1 MKLDRE
7 LQLEIL
13 KALEEAHPDGLDTEF
28 ADRLI
33 ATHAADKVI
42 SNLIYL
48 EGHDLQRAGI
58 IHALSSRM
66 WNFKATEIS
75 SRGRDF
81 IADDGGLS
89 AILGVVTIKLHEDTL
104 KTLIATKIEGSDL
117 PQPEKHRWTAALREL
132 PAESTKHLVL
142 KLIDLGFA
150 HGHEA
155 LHALETY
162 LHVGAG
168 T

>member
-1 MKLDRE
+1 MKLDRG

-13 KALEEAHPDGLDTEF
+13 RALEDAHPDPISLQFAQQLISAHTE
-28 ADRLI
+28 
-33 ATHAADKVI
+33 DKVI
-42 SNLIYL
+42 SNLLYL
-48 EGHDLQRAGI
+48 EGHGLLQAGI
-58 IHALSSRM
+58 VEGLGSRM
-66 WNFKATEIS
+66 WNINATEIS

-104 KTLIATKIEGSDL
+104 KELIAAKIEASDL
-117 PQPEKHRWTAALREL
+117 PQPEKHRWIAALREL
-132 PAESTKHLVL
+132 RAESTKHLVL

-155 LHALETY
+155 LHALGTV
-162 LHVGAG
+162 LHVSA
-168 T
+168 